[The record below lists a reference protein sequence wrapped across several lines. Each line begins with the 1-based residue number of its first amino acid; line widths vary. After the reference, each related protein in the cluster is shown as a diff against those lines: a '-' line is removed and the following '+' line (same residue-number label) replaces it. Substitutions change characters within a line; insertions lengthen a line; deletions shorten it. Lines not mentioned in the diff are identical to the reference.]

1 MSLKSKYQLMDI
13 PINEI
18 HESDWG
24 VRHTAAATVEEEKDY
39 DGLNGLTKS
48 ILTDGLLS
56 PIIVNPIDQG
66 FEVIAGRR
74 RLKACKNARIEKIPS
89 FVILDKNWTKADLH
103 RITYAENVFRKDL
116 KDLDKS
122 YGILKRFQDYGYTP
136 DQTIKG
142 VKSIDNW
149 FSDHTNNK
157 TDWDALLHN
166 LVMEKKTVKKGP
178 PANPLRYDKK
188 FVEICKDIGYS
199 PKYQYQFLQ
208 LIIQVREDIMEKAE
222 EEGLSTKKK
231 ILLTHSKLRK
241 YPQLQ
246 KNLIE
251 KIKDKK
257 IDEHKARNI
266 VHQTINDIETGYLRP
281 SETGKTFIY
290 GDPLKRDLINGNKN
304 EAKSPEDHYMD
315 MHTEIKKL
323 LFHLTGYSLSRGETK
338 YTEEMIKNTNTHRLN
353 IVKTL
358 NTEYKSLYGFYKWYI
373 NPLKLAI
380 DDMHKKLND
389 EMDSLEQK
397 KEMIKE

>member
-1 MSLKSKYQLMDI
+1 MLLKSKYQLMDI

-18 HESDWG
+18 HESDWD
-24 VRHTAAATVEEEKDY
+24 VRHTEEKDY
-39 DGLNGLTKS
+39 DGLDGLTKS

-56 PIIVNPIDQG
+56 PIIVNPIGQG

-74 RLKACKNARIEKIPS
+74 RLQACKNAKIEKIPS
-89 FVILDKNWTKADLH
+89 FVIIDKNWTKADLH
-103 RITYAENVFRKDL
+103 RITFSENRFRKDL
-116 KDLDKS
+116 TDLDKS
-122 YGILKRFQDYGYTP
+122 YGILKRYEDFGYKG
-136 DQTIKG
+136 DDVIKG

-149 FSDHTNNK
+149 FSHNTNNK
-157 TDWDALLHN
+157 KDW
-166 LVMEKKTVKKGP
+166 EKHKSFMLSKEPKRKDI
-178 PANPLRYDKK
+178 NPISYDPK
-188 FVEICKDIGYS
+188 FVEICKDLGYS
-199 PKYQYQFLQ
+199 PKYQYQLLQ
-208 LIIQVREDIMEKAE
+208 LILQVPLDIMEKAE
-222 EEGLSTKKK
+222 EEGLGSRKKL
-231 ILLTHSKLRK
+231 LLTHSKLRK

-257 IDEHKARNI
+257 IDDKKATDI

-290 GDPLKRDLINGNKN
+290 GDPSKRDLINGNKN

>member
-18 HESDWG
+18 HESDWD

-166 LVMEKKTVKKGP
+166 LVME
-178 PANPLRYDKK
+178 
-188 FVEICKDIGYS
+188 
-199 PKYQYQFLQ
+199 
-208 LIIQVREDIMEKAE
+208 
-222 EEGLSTKKK
+222 
-231 ILLTHSKLRK
+231 
-241 YPQLQ
+241 
-246 KNLIE
+246 
-251 KIKDKK
+251 
-257 IDEHKARNI
+257 
-266 VHQTINDIETGYLRP
+266 
-281 SETGKTFIY
+281 
-290 GDPLKRDLINGNKN
+290 
-304 EAKSPEDHYMD
+304 
-315 MHTEIKKL
+315 
-323 LFHLTGYSLSRGETK
+323 
-338 YTEEMIKNTNTHRLN
+338 
-353 IVKTL
+353 
-358 NTEYKSLYGFYKWYI
+358 
-373 NPLKLAI
+373 
-380 DDMHKKLND
+380 
-389 EMDSLEQK
+389 
-397 KEMIKE
+397 